1 MMQRL
6 AISKVGR
13 TSLQAC
19 PGAQHACCVALHV
32 RSESQCVLVQHQRDM
47 SNNTHPHAACKQG
60 TAWCKHGKH
69 DRQQQ
74 QCT

>member
-1 MMQRL
+1 
-6 AISKVGR
+6 
-13 TSLQAC
+13 
-19 PGAQHACCVALHV
+19 
-32 RSESQCVLVQHQRDM
+32 M